1 MTNYETMIDEISK
14 LKGVE
19 DAYVVVN
26 DSWNYSH
33 VCQMPPKSIRVCVK
47 GGKKKKIGKLI
58 YKYKELGVL
67 AVGNTEVYV
76 DVGHGLEYKYHFE
89 AIL

>member
-1 MTNYETMIDEISK
+1 MSNYEMMIDEIRK

-19 DAYVVVN
+19 DAYVVIN
-26 DSWNYSH
+26 YSCQYSH
-33 VCQMPPKSIRVCVK
+33 VHQLPPLSIRVCVK
-47 GGKKKKIGKLI
+47 GGKLI